1 MGDFMESNEL
11 VMEDISKVY
20 IIKRHMYFGVKRMF
34 DLVCSLVGI
43 LFLIPLTILVK
54 ICYVCSGDFHS
65 IFFRQKRLGKDGK
78 VIRIF
83 KFRTMVPNAEE
94 ILKEWLKSNPEK
106 REEYLRDRKIDNDP
120 RITKIGELLRKASLD
135 EFPQFLNIFLGDMS
149 LIGPRPVV
157 LDEIE
162 KYGKDKDKFLSMRP
176 GLTGYW
182 ASNGRSNI
190 SYEERVKMELF
201 YVDHCG
207 IRLDLKIIWDTIV
220 TVIKRDGAK

>member
-1 MGDFMESNEL
+1 MESNEL

-65 IFFRQKRLGKDGK
+65 IFFRQKRLGKDSK

-207 IRLDLKIIWDTIV
+207 IRLDLKIIWDTMSSELWHFLSIQKMV
-220 TVIKRDGAK
+220 